1 MSGRMKHVMDAV
13 PAAAALVV
21 ALGEAVLGVMQTAPG
36 IVIPFGVLAIVRGV
50 IAVANVLKTPPKA

>member
-1 MSGRMKHVMDAV
+1 MDAV